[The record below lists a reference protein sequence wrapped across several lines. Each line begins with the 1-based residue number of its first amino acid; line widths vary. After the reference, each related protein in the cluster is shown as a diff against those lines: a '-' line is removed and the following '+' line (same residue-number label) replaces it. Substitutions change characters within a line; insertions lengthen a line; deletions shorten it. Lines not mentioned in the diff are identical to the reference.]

1 MSLPTLAHPCFS
13 RGCLVNSQRLGQ
25 YLPLSRSLL
34 FLFLDLSH
42 LSRLGAALALVLG
55 SLISPSLPQSQ
66 AQGPFCSVRVKGA
79 GTEHPPC
86 GRSGAQGRQASA
98 FALEEPGW
106 VCRDRVEWHRLSTF
120 CGAGG
125 AVGIVAAPED
135 PSLVLGQPR
144 SFSGP
149 SCFSL

>member
-1 MSLPTLAHPCFS
+1 M
-13 RGCLVNSQRLGQ
+13 
-25 YLPLSRSLL
+25 
-34 FLFLDLSH
+34 
-42 LSRLGAALALVLG
+42 LGAALALGLG
-55 SLISPSLPQSQ
+55 EPHLSLPPPESGSGTLLFS
-66 AQGPFCSVRVKGA
+66 AREGA

-86 GRSGAQGRQASA
+86 GRAGAQGRQASA

-106 VCRDRVEWHRLSTF
+106 VCRDRVEWHSLSTF

-125 AVGIVAAPED
+125 AVGIGAAPED

-144 SFSGP
+144 RCSGP